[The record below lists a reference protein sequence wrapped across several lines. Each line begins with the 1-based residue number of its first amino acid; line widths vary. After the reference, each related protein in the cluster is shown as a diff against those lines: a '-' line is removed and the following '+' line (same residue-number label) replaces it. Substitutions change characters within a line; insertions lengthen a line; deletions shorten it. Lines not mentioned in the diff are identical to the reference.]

1 MRPVLTANSKNPS
14 ILQQE
19 VTGTLLQKQDQFETK
34 TLIRSTSSIQ
44 AASASIPVASE
55 DAEGN
60 LIVREEIYS
69 NLEGTTGLPREDILF
84 AHATDRYH
92 VDEHCPD
99 FAVVLLHKLKQVGGV
114 LTYTITVTLI
124 VV

>member
-1 MRPVLTANSKNPS
+1 MREYKAQLSQT
-14 ILQQE
+14 ILQ
-19 VTGTLLQKQDQFETK
+19 
-34 TLIRSTSSIQ
+34 
-44 AASASIPVASE
+44 AAAAADPIASE

-60 LIVREEIYS
+60 LIVREEIYG
-69 NLEGTTGLPREDILF
+69 NLERTTGLPREDILF

-99 FAVVLLHKLKQVGGV
+99 FAVVLLHKLKQVGKIQYF
-114 LTYTITVTLI
+114 LD